1 MASEALGLLEC
12 KGLVSLME
20 GTDAMLKAANVEMI
34 GWDKAGSGMVTA
46 FVRGDVAAVKAAV
59 DAGAEAAGRIGTVI
73 SVHVIARPHDEL
85 PGMLPKPK
93 AAPKGDG
100 KASGNPQAIGQIET
114 KGWTGLVEATD
125 AMCKAANV
133 EIVKTIQIG
142 GAFVTTIVRG
152 DVGSVK
158 AAVDAGAEAAGRV
171 GELVASHVIAR
182 PHPDLLAGYGAGGG
196 GAAL

>member
-1 MASEALGLLEC
+1 MADSNTSGSFGSALGL
-12 KGLVSLME
+12 
-20 GTDAMLKAANVEMI
+20 
-34 GWDKAGSGMVTA
+34 
-46 FVRGDVAAVKAAV
+46 
-59 DAGAEAAGRIGTVI
+59 
-73 SVHVIARPHDEL
+73 
-85 PGMLPKPK
+85 
-93 AAPKGDG
+93 
-100 KASGNPQAIGQIET
+100 IET
-114 KGWTGLVEATD
+114 KGWVGLVEATD

-182 PHPDLLAGYGAGGG
+182 PHPELMTCYNAPAGTS
-196 GAAL
+196 L